1 MMGER
6 MLDMEEKKMI
16 AAEEKEKR
24 RAARAERKRLAIE
37 NGEEPVDEPD
47 TEDEAVKGRQELAEA
62 FERAE

>member
-1 MMGER
+1 
-6 MLDMEEKKMI
+6 MEEKKLI

-37 NGEEPVDEPD
+37 NGEEPADDPD
-47 TEDEAVKGRQELAEA
+47 TEDENAKAKQELADA